1 MSHEAPLRDLF
12 TDDAMSLIERYIFRI
27 AGGAFL
33 ACLGALTAVI
43 WLTQALREM
52 NLITGQGQTLFIFF
66 QVTLFGLPALVMVI
80 APLALFIAV
89 LYTLNRL
96 NGDSELIVMNAAG
109 VAPGRILKPLAIL
122 TVIVALLVGFMTIYA
137 MPESFR
143 ALRQLVT
150 KIRADVVSRIVQEG
164 SFVSLDQGIVFHFRE
179 RLPGGAMG
187 GVMIHDSRDPKLSST
202 YLAARGQVTEVDKS
216 TYLLLEH
223 GSMQR
228 QDTAQRDS
236 AIIAFERYVF
246 DLDQFE
252 QAVGNYQ
259 FKPRERTTAELL
271 WINRDDAY
279 VKSIYGRFRA
289 ELHDRLTNPLYP
301 LATLAIAFAAL
312 GNARTT
318 RQGRGAAIFGA
329 VIALVLMR
337 IAGFAAAGLAVR
349 SSVGVVLMYL
359 VPLGATAAGAVIGYR
374 TFWPIKRRQWFR
386 FEGSALAARLERLM
400 PARLGSSR

>member
-1 MSHEAPLRDLF
+1 
-12 TDDAMSLIERYIFRI
+12 MSLVERYIFRI

-52 NLITGQGQTLFIFF
+52 NLVTGKGQTILIFL

-109 VAPGRILKPLAIL
+109 IAPRTILRPLVIL
-122 TVIVALLVGFMTIYA
+122 TIAVSVLVGAMTLYA
-137 MPESFR
+137 IPESFR
-143 ALRQLVT
+143 ALRTLIT
-150 KIRADVVSRIVQEG
+150 KIRADVVTRIIQEG
-164 SFVSLDQGIVFHFRE
+164 KFISLDQGIVFHFRE

-187 GVMIHDSRDPKLSST
+187 GVLIHDSRDPKTAST
-202 YLAARGQVTEVDKS
+202 YLAARGLITEVDKS
-216 TYLLLEH
+216 TYLLLEQ

-228 QDTAQRDS
+228 QDALQRDS
-236 AIIAFERYVF
+236 SIVAFERYVF

-252 QAVGNYQ
+252 QATGNYQ
-259 FKPRERTTAELL
+259 LKPRERTTTDLIFLDKE
-271 WINRDDAY
+271 DSF
-279 VKSIYGRFRA
+279 VKSILGRFRA

-301 LATLAIAFAAL
+301 IATLAIAFAAL

-318 RQGRGAAIFGA
+318 RQSRGTAIFGA
-329 VIALVLMR
+329 VAALILMR
-337 IAGFAAAGLAVR
+337 IAGFGAASLAVR
-349 SSVGVVLMYL
+349 TSAGVWAMYL
-359 VPLGATAAGAVIGYR
+359 VPLGVTIGGSIYAWR
-374 TFWPIKRRQWFR
+374 AFWPIKRRQWIDFAAMYGFVER
-386 FEGSALAARLERLM
+386 WLAARFG
-400 PARLGSSR
+400 ARA

>member
-1 MSHEAPLRDLF
+1 
-12 TDDAMSLIERYIFRI
+12 MSLVERYIFRI

-52 NLITGQGQTLFIFF
+52 NLVTGKGQTILIFL

-109 VAPGRILKPLAIL
+109 IAPRTILRPLVIL
-122 TVIVALLVGFMTIYA
+122 TIAVSLLVGAMTLYA
-137 MPESFR
+137 IPESFR
-143 ALRQLVT
+143 ALRTLIT
-150 KIRADVVSRIVQEG
+150 KIRADVVTRIIQEG
-164 SFVSLDQGIVFHFRE
+164 KFISLDQGIVFHFRE

-187 GVMIHDSRDPKLSST
+187 GVLIHDSRDPKTAST
-202 YLAARGQVTEVDKS
+202 YLAARGLITEVDKS
-216 TYLLLEH
+216 TYLLLEQ

-228 QDTAQRDS
+228 QDALQRDS
-236 AIIAFERYVF
+236 SIVAFERYVF

-252 QAVGNYQ
+252 QATGNYQ
-259 FKPRERTTAELL
+259 LKPRERTTTDLIFLDKE
-271 WINRDDAY
+271 DSF
-279 VKSIYGRFRA
+279 VKAILGRFRA

-301 LATLAIAFAAL
+301 IATLAIAFAAL

-318 RQGRGAAIFGA
+318 RQSRGTAIFGA
-329 VIALVLMR
+329 VAALILMR
-337 IAGFAAAGLAVR
+337 IAGFGAASLAVR
-349 SSVGVVLMYL
+349 TSAGVWAMYL
-359 VPLGATAAGAVIGYR
+359 VPLGVTIGGSIYAWR
-374 TFWPIKRRQWFR
+374 AFWPIKRRQWIDFAGLYGFFERWVASR
-386 FEGSALAARLERLM
+386 FGAR
-400 PARLGSSR
+400 A